1 MNTKATAASKT
12 TSPTC
17 TCGCGEQIGPKATY
31 RPGHDARHAGAVAR
45 AIAADPKQEKTLPL
59 ALPSPALRAKAQ
71 RAAARALAPKPEPT
85 ADVTTD
91 TEEQAA

>member
-1 MNTKATAASKT
+1 MNTAKSTATG
-12 TSPTC
+12 PTC

-45 AIAADPKQEKTLPL
+45 AIAADPKQEKTLLL

-71 RAAARALAPKPEPT
+71 RAAARAT
-85 ADVTTD
+85 AKAEAQK
-91 TEEQAA
+91 TEATK